1 MFNHDDRLLGV
12 FSNTEKIYKDSS
24 HINNHESNLALR
36 ERSLLYAR
44 DHYGINATNF
54 IAKISVIN
62 HCVNGRVIYYYPNGD
77 MYRGEFKNGKRHGWG
92 EQISR
97 NGDSYEGYWIYDRI
111 DESRIDPKSSMAF
124 GKTIY
129 KFSDLV
135 TRTDN
140 LDRKLVTRIDNLD
153 RKLVTKTDNL
163 VKAFFSFENLE
174 GWTKIES
181 DVSNNL
187 YYMLMDFHGVVDFL
201 GAQVLCKEFRAD
213 ANLAEVH
220 SLKEMEGLRKL
231 AAGRNKHYWMN
242 AYNGKASAN
251 KLIDYVW
258 LNSGKIVSPNLWY
271 PGEGTIGG
279 ERTLAFH
286 SSRKAFFDIPHT
298 NKYYAACELRS

>member
-1 MFNHDDRLLGV
+1 LL
-12 FSNTEKIYKDSS
+12 
-24 HINNHESNLALR
+24 
-36 ERSLLYAR
+36 
-44 DHYGINATNF
+44 
-54 IAKISVIN
+54 
-62 HCVNGRVIYYYPNGD
+62 
-77 MYRGEFKNGKRHGWG
+77 
-92 EQISR
+92 
-97 NGDSYEGYWIYDRI
+97 
-111 DESRIDPKSSMAF
+111 
-124 GKTIY
+124 
-129 KFSDLV
+129 
-135 TRTDN
+135 
-140 LDRKLVTRIDNLD
+140 KL
-153 RKLVTKTDNL
+153 
-163 VKAFFSFENLE
+163 FFSFENLE

-298 NKYYAACELRS
+298 VKYYAACELRS